1 MCPKVNL
8 RSRKE
13 QDHLVK
19 YNLFQPITQSDS
31 SIGISNVNFHI
42 PTIIEEVKLLPKKE
56 RKSIK
61 QQILTLQTTLAS
73 FMMYPLTSMANSTNQ
88 TVPVTTLPN
97 SAEGIP
103 PEIMELLIG
112 LLKVS
117 VAVGV
122 VLAAILLVGAG
133 IGKMF
138 RMKDVNDWITD
149 IIKGLVTVLCATPL
163 IFIIYYLA
171 TKLFSGSGWFVTP
184 F

>member
-1 MCPKVNL
+1 MINVTLSAK
-8 RSRKE
+8 K

-19 YNLFQPITQSDS
+19 YHSFQHIKLSDS
-31 SIGISNVNFHI
+31 PIGISNVNFHI
-42 PTIIEEVKLLPKKE
+42 PTLIEEVKLLPKKE

-61 QQILTLQTTLAS
+61 KEILTFQVTLAS
-73 FMMYPLTSMANSTNQ
+73 FMMFPLTSMANNTNQ

-171 TKLFSGSGWFVTP
+171 TKLFAGSGWFVTP